1 MRFHP
6 LVFGTLGLLAGLT
19 PFAIDM
25 YLPSIP
31 AIAEDL
37 GASIETVQLTLTAYL
52 AVFALAQL
60 FLGPVSDVLGRRAT
74 ILGGLALFVLAS
86 LLCAAAPNLHWLLAG
101 RCLQALGGAAVAVTI
116 PALVRDVFEKD
127 EYARTMSILMLVM
140 AIAPLVAPLLGGI
153 IVSRASWHWVF
164 IALAG
169 IALIGVVLFLGG
181 IQETLHA
188 EHRHRFHLGGIA
200 RNYGQLLIH
209 PVGLGYLLTGG
220 LSFAG
225 MMSFIVSSPYVYIEL
240 YGVQPNHY
248 GLLFGL
254 NVLTLIALGAI
265 NARLVRRIGAERLLR
280 FGLGMLLLAALLM
293 LGLSRLQQPPLWLL
307 VTASAFFIGLNGF
320 IVGNS
325 MAGFMTLFPKLAG
338 TASAFAGTLRFG
350 LGAIAGTL
358 ASLLHNGTFVPMV
371 GVMAACGLSAIAS
384 YGLLCRRAQL
394 PTQQSQPDAY

>member
-31 AIAEDL
+31 AIAQDL
-37 GASIETVQLTLTAYL
+37 SASIETVQLTLTAYL

-60 FLGPVSDVLGRRAT
+60 LLGPASDVFGRRAI
-74 ILGGLALFVLAS
+74 ILGGLAVFVLAS
-86 LLCAAAPNLHWLLAG
+86 LGCAAAPSLPWLMAG

-116 PALVRDVFEKD
+116 PALVRDVFEQD

-140 AIAPLVAPLLGGI
+140 ALAPLIAPLVGGI
-153 IVSRASWHWVF
+153 IVSHASWHWVF

-169 IALIGVVLFLGG
+169 IALIGAVLFIRV
-181 IQETLHA
+181 IQETLHVDD
-188 EHRHRFHLGGIA
+188 RHRFHFGGIA
-200 RNYGQLLIH
+200 RNYAQLLTH
-209 PVGLGYLLTGG
+209 PVGLGYLLTSG

-225 MMSFIVSSPYVYIEL
+225 MMTFIVTSPYVYIEL
-240 YGVQPNHY
+240 YGVSPDKY
-248 GLLFGL
+248 GLLFGV
-254 NVLTLIALGAI
+254 NVLTLITLGAL
-265 NARLVRRIGAERLLR
+265 NARLVRRLGAERLLR
-280 FGLGMLLLAALLM
+280 VGLGLLLLTSLLM
-293 LGLSRLQQPPLWLL
+293 LALSQVQQPPLGLL
-307 VTASAFFIGLNGF
+307 VAASACFIGLNGF

-325 MAGFMTLFPKLAG
+325 MAGFMTFFPKLAG

-371 GVMAACGLSAIAS
+371 DVMAGCGLSAIGS
-384 YGLLCRRAQL
+384 YVWLCRQTL
-394 PTQQSQPDAY
+394 SQSRHG